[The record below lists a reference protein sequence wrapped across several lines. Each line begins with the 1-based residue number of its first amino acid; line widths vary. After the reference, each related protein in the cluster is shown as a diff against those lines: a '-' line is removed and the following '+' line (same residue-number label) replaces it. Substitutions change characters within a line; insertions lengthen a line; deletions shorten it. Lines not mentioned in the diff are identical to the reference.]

1 MLISILFHFHHPPCV
16 EVHVSQTVVDAKVLD
31 MKEVVI
37 SVEVSTIFVSWL
49 LRVTKFVVKAK
60 LEHLNKKNII

>member
-1 MLISILFHFHHPPCV
+1 
-16 EVHVSQTVVDAKVLD
+16 

-60 LEHLNKKNII
+60 LEHLNKKKII